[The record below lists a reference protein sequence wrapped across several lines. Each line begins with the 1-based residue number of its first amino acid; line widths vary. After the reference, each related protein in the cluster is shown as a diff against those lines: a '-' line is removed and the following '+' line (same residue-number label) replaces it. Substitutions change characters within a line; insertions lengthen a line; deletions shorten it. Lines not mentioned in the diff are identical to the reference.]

1 MLSTDLRGFRDAL
14 APLRQQR
21 GWALDRAVA
30 ALAAAR
36 LAHRE
41 ACNRQREAFE
51 ELQAQALAMAN
62 AWTRRGDPTAQA
74 GLLAYLAQLQH
85 RHAQAE
91 GETARRATVVADAQ
105 ATVLLR
111 ERDAQALERQRQDA
125 LHNFRLEQDRKL
137 AGQADEAWLLRC
149 APGDGAGE

>member
-1 MLSTDLRGFRDAL
+1 MPSTDLRGFRDAL

-41 ACNRQREAFE
+41 ACELQREAFE
-51 ELQAQALAMAN
+51 ELQAQATAIAH
-62 AWTRRGDPTAQA
+62 AWSRRGDPAAQT

-91 GETARRATVVADAQ
+91 GETVRRASAMAEAQ
-105 ATVLLR
+105 AEVVLR
-111 ERDAQALERQRQDA
+111 QRDAQALERQRQDA
-125 LHNFRLEQDRKL
+125 LDAYRLEQDRKL
-137 AGQADEAWLLRC
+137 AGQADEAWLLRSP
-149 APGDGAGE
+149 AADGADA